1 MYVPTQAPR
10 TRIGTSASIRCSW
23 HLVWMQQL
31 HCTRADRARRRTPLL
46 LPHYEART
54 EHDVLESCTDCACCR
69 EGGGACAK
77 PSDAALVCW
86 LQEQGELS
94 FLSSLPHKFF
104 IEFLWWCY
112 RSSTHLLV
120 ASTQR
125 GGFIDASSKVA
136 ACTHSHSITAV
147 PSKMRTRIVI
157 AQE

>member
-1 MYVPTQAPR
+1 
-10 TRIGTSASIRCSW
+10 
-23 HLVWMQQL
+23 MQQL

-94 FLSSLPHKFF
+94 FLSSLPTSSLSNFF
-104 IEFLWWCY
+104 GVLSFFYSPARREHTERRLY
-112 RSSTHLLV
+112 RCVLKGCCMH
-120 ASTQR
+120 TQPQHNCCSEQNANSNR
-125 GGFIDASSKVA
+125 HRARVNDGLFVSANLSL
-136 ACTHSHSITAV
+136 
-147 PSKMRTRIVI
+147 
-157 AQE
+157 Q